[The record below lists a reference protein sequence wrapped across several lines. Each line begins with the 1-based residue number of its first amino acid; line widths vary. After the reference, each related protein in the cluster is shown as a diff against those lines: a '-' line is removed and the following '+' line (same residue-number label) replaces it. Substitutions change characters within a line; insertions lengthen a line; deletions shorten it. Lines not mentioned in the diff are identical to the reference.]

1 MSVLFPKPKPWGG
14 IARFE
19 LHLFNYA
26 TKADLKTFDTSKLA
40 IKTDLASLK
49 WDFDQ
54 LEMKK
59 CWFK

>member
-19 LHLFNYA
+19 LHLLNYA
-26 TKADLKTFDTSKLA
+26 TKADLKTFDTSKVA

-54 LEMKK
+54 KK
-59 CWFK
+59 KKKWKC

>member
-19 LHLFNYA
+19 LHLLNYA
-26 TKADLKTFDTSKLA
+26 TKADLKTFDTSKVA

-49 WDFDQ
+49 WDFD
-54 LEMKK
+54 K
-59 CWFK
+59 